1 MCGGKRS
8 SATPTFPPADGV
20 LKPSHEPLHLAGY
33 QGGASILSA
42 ALTALA
48 RRLDGSCVGVPHL
61 LPDVTTLGE
70 SAASLFRSV
79 ESGERHIGYM
89 ASGYL
94 SARVPE
100 LAVLDLPFTVQDRQ
114 TALAALDGQAGAL
127 LRDAVARQSGFHV
140 LAFWDNG
147 FRHISNAVRPIATPE
162 DCQGLVIRT
171 LDSDLYRRA
180 LSALGFTAITT
191 DVKDLVRVV
200 QDRTVDAQ
208 ENPLTNLLT
217 FELWK
222 HHPHV
227 SLTGH
232 FFGVLLL
239 VCQRS
244 WYERLH
250 LTQREELQRAVDE
263 ATALQRHSAAE
274 QDASALARLHSHGVR
289 VAPMETLDMARL
301 QQATASVRKRALSLL
316 PPELVQTYLPALA
329 PASIP

>member
-1 MCGGKRS
+1 MKTH
-8 SATPTFPPADGV
+8 APV
-20 LKPSHEPLHLAGY
+20 HLAGY
-33 QGGASILSA
+33 QGSASILTA
-42 ALTALA
+42 ALTKLA
-48 RRLDGSCVGVPHL
+48 RRLDGGTVGTPHL
-61 LPDVTTLGE
+61 LPDVTSLGE
-70 SAASLFRSV
+70 SAGSLFASL
-79 ESGERHIGYM
+79 EKGERHIGYM

-114 TALAALDGQAGAL
+114 AALAALDGEAGVF
-127 LRDAVARQSGFHV
+127 LRDAVARQTGYHV

-147 FRHISNAVRPIATPE
+147 FRHISNAVRPITKPE

-191 DVKDLVRVV
+191 DVKDLVRVL
-200 QDRTVDAQ
+200 QDGTVDAQ

-239 VCQRS
+239 VCPRS
-244 WYERLH
+244 WFERLDAA
-250 LTQREELQRAVDE
+250 QRAELQQAVDE
-263 ATALQRHSAAE
+263 ATALQRASAAE
-274 QDASALARLHSHGVR
+274 QDASALTRLRSHGVHI
-289 VAPMETLDMARL
+289 AGMEDLDMARL
-301 QQATASVRKRALSLL
+301 QQATAGVRQQSLSQL
-316 PPELVQTYLPALA
+316 PPALVQAYLPALA
-329 PASIP
+329 AAGTH

>member
-1 MCGGKRS
+1 MH
-8 SATPTFPPADGV
+8 
-20 LKPSHEPLHLAGY
+20 KPSHEPLHLAGY

-79 ESGERHIGYM
+79 EEGDRHIGYM

-100 LAVLDLPFTVQDRQ
+100 LAVLDLPFTVQERGA
-114 TALAALDGQAGAL
+114 ALAALDGEAGVL

-147 FRHISNAVRPIATPE
+147 FRHISNAVRAIEKPE

-200 QDRTVDAQ
+200 QDGTVDAQ

-239 VCQRS
+239 VCPRS
-244 WYERLH
+244 WHERLDP
-250 LTQREELQRAVDE
+250 TQREVLQLAVNEATTMQRA
-263 ATALQRHSAAE
+263 SAAE
-274 QDASALARLHSHGVR
+274 QDASALSRLRAHGVD
-289 VAPMETLDMARL
+289 VTGVETLDMGRM
-301 QQATASVRKRALSLL
+301 QQATAGVRKQFLSQL
-316 PPELVQTYLPALA
+316 PPELVHAYLPALA
-329 PASIP
+329 QASPI

>member
-1 MCGGKRS
+1 MKTL
-8 SATPTFPPADGV
+8 A
-20 LKPSHEPLHLAGY
+20 PLHLAGY
-33 QGGASILSA
+33 QGSASILTA
-42 ALTALA
+42 ALTTLA
-48 RRLDGSCVGVPHL
+48 RRLDGGTVGTPHL
-61 LPDVTTLGE
+61 LPDVTALGE
-70 SAASLFRSV
+70 SAGSLFASL

-100 LAVLDLPFTVQDRQ
+100 LAVLDLPFSVQDR
-114 TALAALDGQAGAL
+114 TAALAALDGDAGTL
-127 LRDAVARQSGFHV
+127 LRDAVARQTGLHL

-147 FRHISNAVRPIATPE
+147 FRHISNAVRPISTPE

-171 LDSDLYRRA
+171 LDSDLYRRS

-200 QDRTVDAQ
+200 QDGTVDAQ

-232 FFGVLLL
+232 FYGVLLL
-239 VCQRS
+239 VCPRS
-244 WYERLH
+244 WVERLNAA
-250 LTQREELQRAVDE
+250 QREELQQAVHE
-263 ATALQRHSAAE
+263 ATTLQRTSAAE
-274 QDASALARLHSHGVR
+274 QDASALTRLRSHGVH
-289 VAPMETLDMARL
+289 VAGMEALDMARL
-301 QQATASVRKRALSLL
+301 QQATAGVREQFLAQL
-316 PPELVQTYLPALA
+316 PPELVQAYLPALA
-329 PASIP
+329 PASLN